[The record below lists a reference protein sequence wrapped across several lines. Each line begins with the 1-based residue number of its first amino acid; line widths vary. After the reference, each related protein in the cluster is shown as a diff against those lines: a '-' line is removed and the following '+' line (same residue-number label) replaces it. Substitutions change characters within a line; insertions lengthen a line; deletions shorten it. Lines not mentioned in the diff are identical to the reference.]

1 MQPKTTDLKSSAQS
15 RVLVVESERSERE
28 KLQRWLGAAGYD
40 CETAATAHEAV
51 VTLDPSWVGVVICN
65 IRIEGCAGP
74 DFVTELQRHAGNPA
88 VIVLADV
95 EDRSLA
101 GTAIKNGAS
110 GYLLKPA
117 QEHELLFEVSR
128 ALERRRLITAAEDYS
143 TNLERRVS
151 EQNRLVRMAHEE
163 MIYRLVVASMVRD
176 DETGSHIK
184 RIGLFGAAVADAV
197 GWSQEEVDNM
207 RLAAPMHD
215 IGKIGIP
222 DAILLKPG
230 KLTPEEIE
238 IMKTHTLI
246 GASILKNSY
255 SPMMQL
261 AELIARSHHEWWNG
275 TGYPDRLRG
284 EEIPTCARIV
294 AIVDVYDALT
304 HDRVY
309 RKALPESEALAIL
322 EQGRGTHFDPNMLD
336 AFFRAL
342 PVIRELAARESDPDM
357 EHEGFGTAEAL
368 LTFKQ
373 TPVSSRA
380 KSTAGA
386 STEEHD
392 IAWPVA
398 AWPAPAWSSAP
409 AESVSGTV
417 SGPAWSNAPSATTA
431 AFG

>member
-1 MQPKTTDLKSSAQS
+1 MIIT
-15 RVLVVESERSERE
+15 
-28 KLQRWLGAAGYD
+28 
-40 CETAATAHEAV
+40 
-51 VTLDPSWVGVVICN
+51 
-65 IRIEGCAGP
+65 
-74 DFVTELQRHAGNPA
+74 RHILPNA
-88 VIVLADV
+88 
-95 EDRSLA
+95 
-101 GTAIKNGAS
+101 
-110 GYLLKPA
+110 
-117 QEHELLFEVSR
+117 
-128 ALERRRLITAAEDYS
+128 
-143 TNLERRVS
+143 
-151 EQNRLVRMAHEE
+151 
-163 MIYRLVVASMVRD
+163 
-176 DETGSHIK
+176 
-184 RIGLFGAAVADAV
+184 
-197 GWSQEEVDNM
+197 
-207 RLAAPMHD
+207 AAP
-215 IGKIGIP
+215 ILVTAVLGIP

-342 PVIRELAARESDPDM
+342 PVIRELAARESDPAM

-386 STEEHD
+386 ST
-392 IAWPVA
+392 ALWRARPLSL
-398 AWPAPAWSSAP
+398 PRLRR
-409 AESVSGTV
+409 
-417 SGPAWSNAPSATTA
+417 GPLLLPL
-431 AFG
+431 GEG